1 MPSVRST
8 PKAPKGADV
17 PRRRWFQEQIGRRE
31 TDRGSILAGVESVFG
46 PVVLDHPGVARRDQQ
61 VLGLD
66 ASTLGDVLT
75 LEGVEEEV
83 ERAFRAGPH
92 VEGGP
97 SWRSWVRSL
106 PPAVRAAVLTI
117 DVPMYRMECISE
129 IEMRLFGWIDRARS
143 HDTCPGSTVPVV
155 PVEVR
160 TAYTRALA
168 ADRREQT
175 LRLVR
180 HVVDQVKRRG
190 FVRRL
195 LDGRRQTTFPDEPR
209 LTRGGIHCEDPES
222 RPEASYGVRSYL
234 EATPVQVVEF
244 VIDFLKENGRAHAA
258 RVLDLTAG
266 AGTVTDVVAAHGG
279 RTAERDLGPVRDRT
293 HALDL
298 RQVHRAAE
306 TGRKFDLVFIHP
318 PSIGRP
324 HPVGMNQG
332 LVQGDLSRVHPD
344 EWVAVLAAAIEG
356 ALSFLQTGLGL
367 LSVLVPEGVRD
378 HQRVLPLPGMAD
390 RIVERLPEGAYV
402 VDRRQLRWGRRARQ
416 VSLGRA
422 RVPTVH
428 LLVARETW
436 P

>member
-1 MPSVRST
+1 M
-8 PKAPKGADV
+8 
-17 PRRRWFQEQIGRRE
+17 PRRRWFQE
-31 TDRGSILAGVESVFG
+31 RGEADHLAGVESIFG
-46 PVVLDHPGVARRDQQ
+46 PAVFDRPGRRDQR
-61 VLGLD
+61 VLGLRPE
-66 ASTLGDVLT
+66 ALMPGEALT
-75 LEGVEEEV
+75 LDGVQEEI
-83 ERAFRAGPH
+83 ERVFRP
-92 VEGGP
+92 EPIEEP
-97 SWRSWVRSL
+97 SWRSRVRSL
-106 PPAVRAAVLTI
+106 PPAVRTAVLTI

-129 IEMRLFGWIDRARS
+129 IEMRLFGWNDRVRL
-143 HDTCPGSTVPVV
+143 DETCPASRVPVQ

-160 TAYTRALA
+160 VAYNRAFS

-180 HVVDQVKRRG
+180 HVVDEVKRRG

-195 LDGRRQTTFPDEPR
+195 LDGRRQSSVPEPR
-209 LTRGGIHCEDPES
+209 LTRGSIHCEDPAA
-222 RPEASYGVRSYL
+222 RTEATHGVRSYL
-234 EATPVQVVEF
+234 EATPVQLVEF
-244 VIDFLKENGRAHAA
+244 VVGFLKENGGADVA

-266 AGTVTDVVAAHGG
+266 SGTITDVVAAHAG
-279 RTAERDLGPVRDRT
+279 RTAERDLGPVRDRS

-298 RQVHRAAE
+298 RQVNRAAE
-306 TGRKFDLVFIHP
+306 AGRRFDLVFMHP

-324 HPVGMNQG
+324 HPVEMNQG

-344 EWVAVLAAAIEG
+344 EWVAVVASAIEG
-356 ALSFLQTGLGL
+356 ALRFLQPDHGL
-367 LSVLVPEGVRD
+367 LSVLVPEGARD

-422 RVPTVH
+422 RVPSVH
-428 LLVARETW
+428 LLIAQETW

>member
-1 MPSVRST
+1 V
-8 PKAPKGADV
+8 AV
-17 PRRRWFQEQIGRRE
+17 
-31 TDRGSILAGVESVFG
+31 LAGVESVFG
-46 PVVLDHPGVARRDQQ
+46 PVVLDHPGVACRDQQ
-61 VLGLD
+61 VLGFPPD
-66 ASTLGDVLT
+66 ASTPAEVLT
-75 LEGVEEEV
+75 PDGVEEEV
-83 ERAFRAGPH
+83 ERAFRLEP
-92 VEGGP
+92 EGGP
-97 SWRSWVRSL
+97 SGRSWVRSL

-129 IEMRLFGWIDRARS
+129 IEMRLFGWDDRRRS
-143 HDTCPGSTVPVV
+143 DQTCPGSTLPVL
-155 PVEVR
+155 PAEVR
-160 TAYTRALA
+160 VAYTRVLA

-195 LDGRRQTTFPDEPR
+195 LDARRQTTVPDEPR
-209 LTRGGIHCEDPES
+209 LRAGGIHCEDPES
-222 RPEASYGVRSYL
+222 RPEATHGVRSYL

-244 VIDFLKENGRAHAA
+244 VVDFLKENGQTEVG

-266 AGTVTDVVAAHGG
+266 SGTVTDVVAAHRG

-306 TGRKFDLVFIHP
+306 TGRKFDLVFMHP

-324 HPVGMNQG
+324 HPVAMNQG

-422 RVPTVH
+422 RVPSVH
-428 LLVARETW
+428 LLIAQETW

>member
-1 MPSVRST
+1 M
-8 PKAPKGADV
+8 
-17 PRRRWFQEQIGRRE
+17 PRRRWFDE
-31 TDRGSILAGVESVFG
+31 RGEAVHASVLAGVESVFG
-46 PVVLDHPGVARRDQQ
+46 PVELDHPGVARRDQQ
-61 VLGLD
+61 VVGLHPD
-66 ASTLGDVLT
+66 ASTFGEVLT
-75 LEGVEEEV
+75 LDGVEEEV
-83 ERAFRAGPH
+83 ERAFGPEP
-92 VEGGP
+92 EGGR

-106 PPAVRAAVLTI
+106 PPAVRTAVLTI
-117 DVPMYRMECISE
+117 DVPMYRMGCISE
-129 IEMRLFGWIDRARS
+129 IEMRLFGWSDRTRS
-143 HDTCPGSTVPVV
+143 HDTCPGSMVPLL

-180 HVVDQVKRRG
+180 HVVDGVKRRG
-190 FVRRL
+190 FVRRI
-195 LDGRRQTTFPDEPR
+195 LDDHRASNLPDIPP

-222 RPEASYGVRSYL
+222 RTEATHGVRSYL

-244 VIDFLKENGRAHAA
+244 VVGFLQDFGRRKVTH
-258 RVLDLTAG
+258 VLDLTAG
-266 AGTVTDVVAAHGG
+266 SGTVTDVVAAHGG

-306 TGRKFDLVFIHP
+306 AGRKFDLVFMHP

-324 HPVGMNQG
+324 HPVEMNQG

-344 EWVAVLAAAIEG
+344 EWVAVVLGAVAG
-356 ALSFLQTGLGL
+356 ALRFLHPGHGL

-422 RVPTVH
+422 RVPSVH
-428 LLVARETW
+428 LLIAQEVW